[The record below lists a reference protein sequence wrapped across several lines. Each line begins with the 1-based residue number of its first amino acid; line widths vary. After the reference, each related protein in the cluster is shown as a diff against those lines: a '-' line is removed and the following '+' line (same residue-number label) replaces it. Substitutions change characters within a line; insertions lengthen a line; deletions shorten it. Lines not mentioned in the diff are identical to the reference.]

1 MGGPTTTTER
11 GAPGP
16 RGTKGAKSKG
26 VRPKGA
32 GPGRSPS
39 ARPSLRWRPG
49 PGGGRRALPGP
60 RAVLLLAI
68 VLILLVGGVWLFY
81 GSAWLR
87 VERVTVSGT
96 RVLTP
101 AEVKAAAAVPV
112 GAPMASVD
120 TDEIEARLLRALPR
134 VESVDAVRSWP
145 HGIGLTVV
153 ERTPVLLVEKDG
165 KFTEVDAAGV
175 RYATVGAAETPK
187 GVPLL
192 ELAADRSPSLRR
204 FGTERLT
211 AEAVQVAGD
220 LPARVAA
227 DAKVLR
233 VRSYDSITLELTG
246 GRTVAWGNG
255 EDGEAKA
262 RTLTALMKA
271 APKAGHF
278 DVSAPT
284 APAASR
290 S

>member
-1 MGGPTTTTER
+1 MAGPTTTTER

-16 RGTKGAKSKG
+16 RG
-26 VRPKGA
+26 PKGPGSKRA
-32 GPGRSPS
+32 GSGRPPA
-39 ARPSLRWRPG
+39 ARPLLRWRPG

-60 RAVLLLAI
+60 RAVLLLAAA
-68 VLILLVGGVWLFY
+68 LLLVLGGVWLFY

-87 VERVTVSGT
+87 VGQVTASGT

-101 AEVKAAAAVPV
+101 AQVKAAAAVPV
-112 GAPMASVD
+112 GAPLASVD
-120 TDEIEARLLRALPR
+120 TDEIEGRLLRALPR
-134 VESVDAVRSWP
+134 VESVEAVRSWP
-145 HGIGLTVV
+145 DGIALTVV
-153 ERTPVLLVEKDG
+153 ERTPVLLVEKGG

-175 RYATVGAAETPK
+175 RYATVDAARAPK

-192 ELAADRSPSLRR
+192 ELTADQSPSLRR
-204 FGTERLT
+204 FGTGRLT
-211 AEAVQVAGD
+211 AEAVRVAGD

-227 DAKVLR
+227 AAKVLR

-246 GRTVAWGNG
+246 GRTVVWGSG
-255 EDGEAKA
+255 EDGGAKA